1 MKDHLHGRLRRE
13 GFALFALIVV
23 IAIIVVLPGMLPPAL
38 AKSKTEV
45 QGFAFL
51 NNGRF
56 DNGRFERANPAGPTM
71 DGKNALSAHLCLSAP
86 SIFS

>member
-1 MKDHLHGRLRRE
+1 MKDHLHGRLRRG
-13 GFALFALIVV
+13 GFALVELIVV
-23 IAIIVVLPGMLPPAL
+23 IAIIAVLAGMLLPAL

-56 DNGRFERANPAGPTM
+56 NNGRLERANPADPTM
-71 DGKNALSAHLCLSAP
+71 DGKNALSAHLSLSSP
-86 SIFS
+86 STCS